1 MEAPV
6 TKYAKS
12 GDISIA
18 YRQIGDESPI
28 DLVIVPGYVSHV
40 EMGGDLPQAQRF
52 LARILTYAR
61 VIVFDKRGTGMSD
74 PVPTVPT
81 LEERMDDIRA
91 VMDDAGIRR
100 ASFLAVSEGAPM
112 ALLFA
117 ATYPDRC
124 ASLILAGGLA
134 RSTWA
139 PDYDHPWAPHVED
152 LRESTND
159 FLAPAW
165 GTGDTL
171 EIFAPSLAE
180 DPVAREWMGKL
191 QRYGASPAMMGQM
204 QRMFLDIDVRH
215 VLPAIHVPTLV
226 LHRHGDR
233 VVNRRAG
240 QWLAEHIAG
249 AKYVE
254 LPGNDH
260 MLFAG
265 NQDEVL
271 DQIQEFLTGTRG
283 EAEPDDRVLATLLFT
298 DIVGSTDQ
306 AAALGDKR
314 WKEILDAHDALVEK
328 HVEAARGR
336 VVKRMGDGCVATFD
350 GPGRAIRCAQTL
362 VNEVQSLGVEIRA
375 GLHTGEIE
383 LRGDDVGG
391 IAVHIASRVS
401 GLAGGREIV
410 VSSTVK
416 DLVAGSGIKFEDRGM
431 HELKG
436 VPDQWRLFTVR

>member
-1 MEAPV
+1 
-6 TKYAKS
+6 
-12 GDISIA
+12 
-18 YRQIGDESPI
+18 
-28 DLVIVPGYVSHV
+28 
-40 EMGGDLPQAQRF
+40 
-52 LARILTYAR
+52 
-61 VIVFDKRGTGMSD
+61 
-74 PVPTVPT
+74 
-81 LEERMDDIRA
+81 
-91 VMDDAGIRR
+91 
-100 ASFLAVSEGAPM
+100 
-112 ALLFA
+112 
-117 ATYPDRC
+117 
-124 ASLILAGGLA
+124 
-134 RSTWA
+134 
-139 PDYDHPWAPHVED
+139 
-152 LRESTND
+152 
-159 FLAPAW
+159 
-165 GTGDTL
+165 
-171 EIFAPSLAE
+171 
-180 DPVAREWMGKL
+180 MGKL
-191 QRYGASPAMMGQM
+191 QRYGASPAMVGQM

-240 QWLAEHIAG
+240 QWLAEHIPG
-249 AKYVE
+249 ARYVE
-254 LPGNDH
+254 LPGRDH

-283 EAEPDDRVLATLLFT
+283 QAEPDDRVLATLLFT

-314 WKEILDAHDALVEK
+314 WKEILDSHDALVAK

-350 GPGRAIRCAQTL
+350 GPGRAIRCAQAL

-383 LRGDDVGG
+383 LRGSDVGG

-401 GLAGGREIV
+401 GVAGGCEIV

-416 DLVAGSGIKFEDRGM
+416 DLVAGSGIGFEDRGM